1 MTATEC
7 ELNQEFFSGDETMK
21 RKILTG
27 LLLAFVLVV
36 AGILALSIRPEYSG
50 VNYNP
55 ADSRNETEKSISFG
69 PDGKLKILHITD
81 THLKHNHN
89 LDPTLWMVEKACDAE
104 KPDIV
109 MLTGDI
115 VLNCD
120 NAEDTRKL
128 INALM
133 NIFDSRNIPVAVT
146 FGNHDSEQGAMSR
159 EELMAY
165 YNTFSCSVSTDDG
178 EALTGCGTYNIPVL
192 SSDGKK
198 VKFNL
203 WVFDS
208 GDYDEEGRYSCV
220 QPDQIQWYEQTSDRL
235 AAANGGERVNSLVF
249 QHIIVGEIYDA
260 LLKTDS
266 WKSYAYKHLYNKEEY
281 YMFDPDR
288 VNYGTIR
295 EYPCPG
301 YENHGQFD
309 AMVKKGDVLAMFTGH
324 DHTNAFGVKYKGIDI
339 VNSLSTRYIGL
350 FHSTQ
355 CGYRVIEVDENDTS
369 AYETRVMRMFDI
381 YDYEAVKQEKQTGDN
396 FKYKMAREFAFK
408 GKFQKF
414 ATVAYG
420 KFIEAVTGR
429 QVTYPD

>member
-1 MTATEC
+1 
-7 ELNQEFFSGDETMK
+7 MK
-21 RKILTG
+21 KAFKIISLI
-27 LLLAFVLVV
+27 LAVII
-36 AGILALSIRPEYSG
+36 AGTLALSVRPEYSA

-55 ADSRNETEKSISFG
+55 ADSQNETDKKISFG
-69 PDGKLKILHITD
+69 EDGKLKILHITD

-89 LDPTLWMVEKACDAE
+89 FDPTIWTVEKACDEE

-115 VLNCD
+115 VLNCES
-120 NAEDTRKL
+120 AEDTKRL

-133 NIFDSRNIPVAVT
+133 NIFDSRSIPVAVT

-165 YNTFSCSVSTDDG
+165 YNTFSCSVSVDDG
-178 EALTGCGTYNIPVL
+178 EALSGCGTYNIPVL
-192 SSDGKK
+192 SSEGDK

-220 QPDQIQWYEQTSDRL
+220 QPDQVEWYKQVSDKL
-235 AAANGGERVNSLVF
+235 KAENDGEKVNSLVF
-249 QHIIVGEIYDA
+249 QHIIVAEIYDA
-260 LLKTDS
+260 LQKSDK
-266 WKSYAYKHLYNKEEY
+266 WKSYAYKHLYNEGEH

-288 VNYGTIR
+288 VNYGTLR
-295 EYPCPG
+295 ETPCPG
-301 YENHGQFD
+301 YANHGQFE
-309 AMVKKGDVLAMFTGH
+309 AMTEKGDVLAMFTGH

-369 AYETRVMRMFDI
+369 VYETRAERMFDN
-381 YDYEAVKQEKQTGDN
+381 YDFDTVREEKEKGDR
-396 FKYKMAREFAFK
+396 FTYKMSREFAFK
-408 GKFQKF
+408 GAVQKF
-414 ATVAYG
+414 ATVVYG
-420 KFIEAVTGR
+420 KMIEAVTGR
-429 QVTYPD
+429 QVTYAD

>member
-1 MTATEC
+1 
-7 ELNQEFFSGDETMK
+7 MK
-21 RKILTG
+21 KRIVTG
-27 LLLAFVLVV
+27 ILLALIIMI
-36 AGILALSIRPEYSG
+36 AGTLALSIRPEYGG
-50 VNYNP
+50 VNYNS
-55 ADSRNETEKSISFG
+55 ADSSNKTDKTISFDS
-69 PDGKLKILHITD
+69 DGKLKILHITD
-81 THLKHNHN
+81 THLKLNHN
-89 LDPTLWMVEKACDAE
+89 LDPTIWMIEKACDDE

-120 NAEDTRKL
+120 NAEDTKKM

-165 YNTFSCSVSTDDG
+165 YNTFSCSISVDDG
-178 EALTGCGTYNIPVL
+178 QALSGCGTYNIPVL

-220 QPDQIQWYEQTSDRL
+220 KPDQIEWYKDTSDKL
-235 AAANGGERVNSLVF
+235 KKANKGETVNSLVF

-260 LLKTDS
+260 LEKSDS
-266 WKSYAYKHLYNKEEY
+266 WKSYAYKHLYNEDEY
-281 YMFDPDR
+281 YLFDPDR
-288 VNYGTIR
+288 TNYGTIR

-301 YENHGQFD
+301 YENYGQFD
-309 AMVKKGDVLAMFTGH
+309 AMVQQGDVLAMFTGH
-324 DHTNAFGVKYKGIDI
+324 DHTNAFGVEYEGIDI

-369 AYETRVMRMFDI
+369 SYETRVMRMFDI
-381 YDYEAVKQEKQTGDN
+381 YDFDAVKEEKQNGDE
-396 FKYKMAREFAFK
+396 FTYKMAREFAFK
-408 GKFQKF
+408 GMVQKL

-420 KFIEAVTGR
+420 RLIEAVTGR

>member
-1 MTATEC
+1 
-7 ELNQEFFSGDETMK
+7 MK
-21 RKILTG
+21 IISI
-27 LLLAFVLVV
+27 ALVAV
-36 AGILALSIRPEYSG
+36 ITGILSLSIRPAYSG

-55 ADSRNETEKSISFG
+55 ADSQNKTDKTIKFG
-69 PDGKLKILHITD
+69 SDGKLKILHITD
-81 THLKHNHN
+81 THLKDNHN
-89 LDPTLWMVEKACDAE
+89 FDPTIWLVERACDAE

-120 NAEDTRKL
+120 NAEDTKKL

-146 FGNHDSEQGAMSR
+146 FGNHDSEQGTMSR
-159 EELMAY
+159 EDLMAY
-165 YNTFSCSVSTDDG
+165 YNTFSCSVSVDDG
-178 EALTGCGTYNIPVL
+178 DALSGCGTYNIPVL
-192 SSDGKK
+192 SSDGEK

-220 QPDQIQWYEQTSDRL
+220 KPDQIEWYKQVSDNL
-235 AAANGGERVNSLVF
+235 KAENGGEPVNSLVF
-249 QHIIVGEIYDA
+249 QHIIVGEIYDV
-260 LLKTDS
+260 LQKSDS
-266 WKSYAYKHLYNKEEY
+266 WKSYSYKNLYNKEEY
-281 YMFDPDR
+281 YLFDPER

-301 YENHGQFD
+301 YNNYGQFD
-309 AMVKKGDVLAMFTGH
+309 AMVEKGDVLAMFTGH
-324 DHTNAFGVKYKGIDI
+324 DHTNAFAVEHKGIDI

-355 CGYRVIEVDENDTS
+355 CGYRVIEIDENDTS
-369 AYETRVMRMFDI
+369 TYETRVARMFDI
-381 YDYEAVKQEKQTGDN
+381 YDFETVKEEKKNGDK
-396 FKYKMAREFAFK
+396 FTYKMAREFAVK
-408 GKFQKF
+408 GMFQKF
-414 ATVAYG
+414 ATDVYG
-420 KFIEAVTGR
+420 KFIESVTGR

>member
-1 MTATEC
+1 MKKRIILITA
-7 ELNQEFFSGDETMK
+7 
-21 RKILTG
+21 
-27 LLLAFVLVV
+27 LLLPIVII
-36 AGILALSIRPEYSG
+36 AGFLSLSIRPDYSA

-55 ADSRNETEKSISFG
+55 ADSQNVTDKTISFNS
-69 PDGKLKILHITD
+69 DGKLKILHITD
-81 THLKHNHN
+81 THLKLNHN
-89 LDPTLWMVEKACDAE
+89 FDPTIWMVERACDNE

-115 VLNCD
+115 VFNYD
-120 NAEDTRKL
+120 NAEDTKKM

-133 NIFDSRNIPVAVT
+133 NVFDSRNIPVAVT
-146 FGNHDSEQGAMSR
+146 FGNHDSEEGAMTR

-165 YNTFSCSVSTDDG
+165 YNTFSCSVSVDDG
-178 EALTGCGTYNIPVL
+178 DALSGCGTYNIPVY
-192 SSDGKK
+192 SSDGEN

-220 QPDQIQWYEQTSDRL
+220 QADQVEWYRQTSDKLR
-235 AAANGGERVNSLVF
+235 NENNGERVNSLVF

-260 LLKTDS
+260 LIKTDS
-266 WKSYAYKHLYNKEEY
+266 RKMFSFEHIYNDGEY

-288 VNYGTIR
+288 TNYGTLK

-309 AMVKKGDVLAMFTGH
+309 AMAENGDVLAMFTGH
-324 DHTNAFGVKYKGIDI
+324 DHTNAFAVEYKGIDI
-339 VNSLSTRYIGL
+339 VNSVSTRYIGL

-355 CGYRVIEVDENDTS
+355 SGYRVIEIDENDTS
-369 AYETRVMRMFDI
+369 SYETRVVRIFDEF
-381 YDYEAVKQEKQTGDN
+381 DADAVKTERESGDK
-396 FKYKMAREFAFK
+396 FRYKMAREFAVKGMFK
-408 GKFQKF
+408 KASIDTLRKI
-414 ATVAYG
+414 V
-420 KFIEAVTGR
+420 EAITDR

>member
-1 MTATEC
+1 MKIRQAGHIKKKSRIRK
-7 ELNQEFFSGDETMK
+7 FFK
-21 RKILTG
+21 V
-27 LLLAFVLVV
+27 LLIAFLIIT

-55 ADSRNETEKSISFG
+55 ADSKNETDKTIRFG
-69 PDGKLKILHITD
+69 EDGKLKILHITD

-89 LDPTLWMVEKACDAE
+89 FDPTIWMVERACDEE

-115 VLNCD
+115 VLNCE
-120 NAEDTRKL
+120 NEEDTKKL

-165 YNTFSCSVSTDDG
+165 YNTFSCSVSVDDG
-178 EALTGCGTYNIPVL
+178 KALSGCGTYNIPVL
-192 SSDGKK
+192 SSDGEK

-220 QPDQIQWYEQTSDRL
+220 QPDQVEWYKKTSDEL
-235 AAANGGERVNSLVF
+235 KAANGGEKVNSLVF

-260 LLKTDS
+260 LQKSDK
-266 WKSYAYKHLYNKEEY
+266 WKSYAYKHLYNEDEY
-281 YMFDPDR
+281 YLFDPDR
-288 VNYGTIR
+288 MNYGTIR
-295 EYPCPG
+295 ETPCPG
-301 YENHGQFD
+301 YSNHGQFD
-309 AMVKKGDVLAMFTGH
+309 AMTEKGDVLAMFTGH
-324 DHTNAFGVKYKGIDI
+324 DHTNAFAVEYEGIDI
-339 VNSLSTRYIGL
+339 SNSLSTRYIGL

-355 CGYRVIEVDENDTS
+355 CGYRVIEIDENNTS
-369 AYETRVMRMFDI
+369 EYETRVERMFDN
-381 YDYEAVKQEKQTGDN
+381 YDFDTVKKEKQSGDK
-396 FKYKMAREFAFK
+396 FTYKMAREFAFK
-408 GKFQKF
+408 GALQKL

>member
-1 MTATEC
+1 
-7 ELNQEFFSGDETMK
+7 MK
-21 RKILTG
+21 KKIFLG
-27 LLLAFVLVV
+27 ILLAFILMI

-55 ADSRNETEKSISFG
+55 ADSSNQTDKTLKFDS
-69 PDGKLKILHITD
+69 DGKLKILHITD

-89 LDPTLWMVEKACDAE
+89 FEPTIWMVERACDEE

-115 VLNCD
+115 VLNCETE
-120 NAEDTRKL
+120 EDTKKL
-128 INALM
+128 INAIM
-133 NIFDSRNIPVAVT
+133 NVFDSRNIPVAVT

-165 YNTFSCSVSTDDG
+165 YNTFSCSVSVDDG
-178 EALTGCGTYNIPVL
+178 EALSGCGTYNIPVL
-192 SSDGKK
+192 SSDGEK

-220 QPDQIQWYEQTSDRL
+220 KPDQVEWYKKVSDRL
-235 AAANGGERVNSLVF
+235 KKENGGEKVNSLVF

-260 LLKTDS
+260 LLKSDS
-266 WKSYAYKHLYNKEEY
+266 WKSYSYKHLYNEDEY
-281 YMFDPDR
+281 YLFDPDR

-295 EYPCPG
+295 EFPCPG
-301 YENHGQFD
+301 YENYGQFE
-309 AMVKKGDVLAMFTGH
+309 AMVEKGDVLAMFTGH
-324 DHTNAFGVKYKGIDI
+324 DHTNAFGVEYEGIDI

-369 AYETRVMRMFDI
+369 DYETRVVRMFDV
-381 YDYEAVKQEKQTGDN
+381 YDFDVVKEEKQKGDG
-396 FKYKMAREFAFK
+396 FTYKMAREFAVK
-408 GKFQKF
+408 GAVQKF
-414 ATVAYG
+414 ATVVYG
-420 KFIEAVTGR
+420 KLIEAVTGR